1 MSIVINKQ
9 LKILGNDT
17 QDGVLEKNK
26 INEPIA
32 KPQKSKEDLN
42 NKQHESQK
50 KSNETNSKFYS
61 KPIIFKEAI
70 KNIDDL
76 TELLKRE
83 NPQFLEKFEL
93 QDYIKNGSAGSV
105 IRAIYKIKSSKNSS
119 NKTVALKF
127 LNNAKGKRKS
137 QLYYFHH

>member
-9 LKILGNDT
+9 LKILGNET
-17 QDGVLEKNK
+17 QDNILEKNK

-70 KNIDDL
+70 KNINDL

-105 IRAIYKIKSSKNSS
+105 IRA
-119 NKTVALKF
+119 
-127 LNNAKGKRKS
+127 KRN
-137 QLYYFHH
+137 